1 MTSPKK
7 ATKRRKGRSAS
18 KAGLGC
24 NTGRLGCCIREAE
37 EFEAVR
43 VEPVVGH
50 KDLPGGLALALAVQ
64 KGEWPHTMDAQTW
77 ATAWMLQL
85 KETPEIY
92 KDEGAMICWFANAI
106 MAGYD
111 TAEINNGKGKREVPE
126 FDLRTLQTTR
136 AKERPGF

>member
-1 MTSPKK
+1 MTNDKQE
-7 ATKRRKGRSAS
+7 SADKIVGS
-18 KAGLGC
+18 TDGLGC

-111 TAEINNGKGKREVPE
+111 TAMLRCTVPN
-126 FDLRTLQTTR
+126 
-136 AKERPGF
+136 AKLTGGPSGPSG